1 MRCPLRS
8 IQPRRMFRCVDPVRT
23 PNLVPQDCSTLLADV
38 HQTKGSRNRSN
49 AKGSGNK
56 KCTQVLANL
65 HIRSDNNQ
73 PTLACI
79 SHCRRTYHPTFA
91 VTASILCSSRL
102 TQPQFTQF
110 TTLHHCLPVEQT
122 THIVALRL
130 RVSRHETPL
139 RDTPRASS
147 RTSSA
152 SASASSTTTT
162 SRVSSATSSPNH
174 HHHHHQPRFAVIPTH
189 RGILFPRNN
198 SNLQTNLH
206 PLPAALSQKKIERV
220 RSFVGSFVRLFVRR
234 SFVRSFVR
242 SNARRSR
249 DLNRHSLSVPLSHT
263 EVSMHQHKGTTLYH
277 EAHSELR
284 VGSKCKQH
292 RYAHSQSSALVALTQ
307 PLSVSQSVTHSLTH
321 SIIWNVSSIAIL
333 RVPRLCGTGTLY
345 QKYNVSQL
353 QLADSQSIDNVTL
366 LS

>member
-174 HHHHHQPRFAVIPTH
+174 HHHHHQPRFAVIPPH
-189 RGILFPRNN
+189 RGLLFPRNN

-206 PLPAALSQKKIERV
+206 PLPAALSQKNRAC
-220 RSFVGSFVRLFVRR
+220 

-242 SNARRSR
+242 SIVRSSFVRSLVRSFERPPFAR
-249 DLNRHSLSVPLSHT
+249 
-263 EVSMHQHKGTTLYH
+263 
-277 EAHSELR
+277 
-284 VGSKCKQH
+284 
-292 RYAHSQSSALVALTQ
+292 SQ
-307 PLSVSQSVTHSLTH
+307 PSLTICPMI
-321 SIIWNVSSIAIL
+321 SYRGLNV
-333 RVPRLCGTGTLY
+333 VP
-345 QKYNVSQL
+345 
-353 QLADSQSIDNVTL
+353 
-366 LS
+366 